1 MGYKCNVMAFF
12 PAPPNSPVTDQVFL
26 SPDTYYDT
34 PLAGKAV
41 MSYPPDADI
50 VESLRYYLEQ
60 KDLDRS
66 NTSGCFILPT
76 QAGRRAPWSRLL
88 NNNGMELLK
97 VYSGKDRPFMK
108 LPGGERPPGKA
119 LEVWYDPPDCFRTEH
134 VRDTVGRAEG
144 TLLWMPRAS
153 PANPRPVPASY
164 PKMIFWG
171 FSRMNPVLVLMVRP
185 RA

>member
-12 PAPPNSPVTDQVFL
+12 PAPLNPPATDQVFL

-41 MSYPPDADI
+41 MSYPPDEDI

-76 QAGRRAPWSRLL
+76 HAGRRAPWSRLL
-88 NNNGMELLK
+88 NGMELLK

-108 LPGGERPPGKA
+108 LPGGERPQAKHWKCGMTPQTA
-119 LEVWYDPPDCFRTEH
+119 LGLSTCETQSARLRAHYSGCPEPPRLTH
-134 VRDTVGRAEG
+134 GQ
-144 TLLWMPRAS
+144 S
-153 PANPRPVPASY
+153 
-164 PKMIFWG
+164 
-171 FSRMNPVLVLMVRP
+171 RP
-185 RA
+185 RTQR